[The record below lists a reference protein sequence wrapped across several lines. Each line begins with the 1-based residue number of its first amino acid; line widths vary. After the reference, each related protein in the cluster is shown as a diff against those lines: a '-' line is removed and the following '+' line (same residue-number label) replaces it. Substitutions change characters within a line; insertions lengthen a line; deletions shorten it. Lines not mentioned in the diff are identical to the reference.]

1 MPAAFNYD
9 PTAIVSIG
17 CKLYNILTYAFD
29 ALSPWCLVY
38 ISAEKFISIAAPTK
52 RHMFI
57 KRKNQIIFFVCLC
70 IFNFIYHINVP
81 FSFDLLN
88 IENSTICFFT
98 NEENHII
105 IPIMDLVNCV
115 LAPFLLM
122 MTFSSLLIGAIFKSR
137 RIIHLNDSEKK
148 KKRLKRDIKFSISS
162 LSMNLLFVILNMPIE
177 IEIFF
182 SYYDNNDLYVIF
194 NYLYFFSYA
203 VNFYII
209 LFTNSQFRKEFFSL
223 FFKNDQTRNDG
234 THFALSHLAHIR
246 K

>member
-1 MPAAFNYD
+1 MPTAFNYD
-9 PTAIVSIG
+9 PTVIVSIG

-38 ISAEKFISIAAPTK
+38 ISVEKCISIAAPTK
-52 RHMFI
+52 RNMLI
-57 KRKNQIIFFVCLC
+57 KRKNQTIFFVCLC
-70 IFNFIYHINVP
+70 FFNFIYHINVP

-88 IENSTICFFT
+88 VENSTICFFT

-105 IPIMDLVNCV
+105 IPLMDLVNCV

-122 MTFSSLLIGAIFKSR
+122 ITFSSLLIAAIFNSR
-137 RIIHLNDSEKK
+137 RIIHLNDSEKRI
-148 KKRLKRDIKFSISS
+148 KRLKRDIKFSISS

-223 FFKNDQTRNDG
+223 FFKNDLKRNDQ
-234 THFALSHLAHIR
+234 TNFALSHLAHIQ